1 VKDRTIATLVAQDHK
16 VHRGHKGRV
25 VRRVR
30 VVHLGLLVPP
40 EAAALGVAEMVVV
53 VEAPEGVGQE
63 VVLTAVEVGAVAM
76 AGEQVGEL
84 MVVVVVVEVDRRLR

>member
-1 VKDRTIATLVAQDHK
+1 
-16 VHRGHKGRV
+16 
-25 VRRVR
+25 
-30 VVHLGLLVPP
+30 
-40 EAAALGVAEMVVV
+40 MVVV